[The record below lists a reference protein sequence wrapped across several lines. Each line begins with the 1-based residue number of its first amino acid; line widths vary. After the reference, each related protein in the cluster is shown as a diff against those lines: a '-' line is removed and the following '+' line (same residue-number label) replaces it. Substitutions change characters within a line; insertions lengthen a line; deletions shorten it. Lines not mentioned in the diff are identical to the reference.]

1 MKSYIGTKQINATPM
16 TREQYNNI
24 RGWAVPSDENP
35 EDTGYLVEYPDSAS
49 NCEGYAGYISWSP
62 QAVFEKSY
70 MPTDGLTFGLALDA
84 VNLGKRISRKGW
96 NGKGLYVSIWHCDE
110 ISHSMLLI
118 CNNNIMYTWV
128 PSSTDLMALD
138 WMIVE

>member
-70 MPTDGLTFGLALDA
+70 MPTDGLTFGLALD
-84 VNLGKRISRKGW
+84 G
-96 NGKGLYVSIWHCDE
+96 
-110 ISHSMLLI
+110 
-118 CNNNIMYTWV
+118 
-128 PSSTDLMALD
+128 
-138 WMIVE
+138 